1 MAWEK
6 GTSGNAKGRPKGTG
20 KHQRDALITAHE
32 RVVNLRL
39 KNVLNMIDEKQKVVD
54 DYLAGSGIFAFL
66 TDDGARLVEL
76 DLEEAF
82 EKTTINKKPKPLD
95 LAKVKFKFM

>member
-20 KHQRDALITAHE
+20 KHQREALLMAHE

-39 KNVLNMIDEKQKVVD
+39 KNVLTAIDEKQVVID
-54 DYLAGSGIFAFL
+54 EYLSGSGIFAFL

-76 DLEEAF
+76 DLETAF
-82 EKTTINKKPKPLD
+82 DKTTINKKPKPLD
-95 LAKVKFKFM
+95 LAKVKFKFR